1 MPRTFYINPTRILG
15 ECWLPKPP
23 VSSLKV
29 RPSPF
34 SRRPEMGIHLDLYV
48 LLDQW
53 PPIIYYL
60 LCKWIWN
67 AMAIHFYLS
76 VPAFF
81 MCQKKCVTATHLQ
94 SYKAKLNTLWPLQG
108 KRRRGRLWRLPTC
121 KKKKIKKIALQAWG
135 YDFNSQSLDR
145 KTWIWWHMF
154 IIPTLGRQ
162 KQVNSWSLLAY
173 QPSILDGL

>member
-1 MPRTFYINPTRILG
+1 MPRTFYIIPTRILG

-121 KKKKIKKIALQAWG
+121 KKKKNKKNCFASMRLWLQFPEPG
-135 YDFNSQSLDR
+135 QKNLNLVTHVYNSSTGKAETSKFLEFTSL
-145 KTWIWWHMF
+145 
-154 IIPTLGRQ
+154 P
-162 KQVNSWSLLAY
+162 A
-173 QPSILDGL
+173 